1 MSHRTLLLAVSMLL
15 ATCIGAPAPAA
26 AAETPLDDARI
37 DRLLDVTRARQMLE
51 GMLPQVE
58 ASQRQMVAQLTAGQE
73 LDDAQRARMEAIVS
87 RSSAA
92 VRQALAWENLEPIY
106 RDIYRRTFSAEDID
120 AIVAF
125 YETPAGQRMIEKMP
139 ALMQHTMEAM
149 QGLVVPMLEQMQR
162 EISAEVSAGG

>member
-1 MSHRTLLLAVSMLL
+1 MSHRTLLLAVLL
-15 ATCIGAPAPAA
+15 LFAPFAA
-26 AAETPLDDARI
+26 ADAVAAETPLDDARV
-37 DRLLDVTRARQMLE
+37 DRLLEVTRARQMLE

-87 RSSAA
+87 RSAGA
-92 VRQALAWENLEPIY
+92 VRQALAWENLEPVY
-106 RDIYRRTFSAEDID
+106 RDIYRRPFSAEDID
-120 AIVAF
+120 AIIAF

-162 EISAEVSAGG
+162 EIAAEVSAAG